1 MEVNSQLF
9 QPLYTIKRYLT
20 IRFVRMRLFRSSP
33 PDPSCARSKKAR
45 PFLATKFSPFSDR
58 PVCSTSGNRRNEEHY
73 SGGWK
78 TPLITSRR
86 AVRYPP
92 DLPLPRLVVCGSPKL
107 PSHFLGEDRRDYAR
121 ALGRCYSSCTSFV
134 VSHWCE
140 MGRTQEGGEVKGRR
154 ITTRGGKRKI
164 KRGRV

>member
-1 MEVNSQLF
+1 
-9 QPLYTIKRYLT
+9 
-20 IRFVRMRLFRSSP
+20 MRL
-33 PDPSCARSKKAR
+33 KKACSL
-45 PFLATKFSPFSDR
+45 FATKFSPLSDR

-92 DLPLPRLVVCGSPKL
+92 DLPLPLVVCGSPKL

-121 ALGRCYSSCTSFV
+121 AGALLLPCISFV
-134 VSHWCE
+134 VSHWRE
-140 MGRTQEGGEVKGRR
+140 MGRTRRKGRKR
-154 ITTRGGKRKI
+154 GQGETDNNTRERKI
-164 KRGRV
+164 KRGTLERWKWI

>member
-1 MEVNSQLF
+1 
-9 QPLYTIKRYLT
+9 
-20 IRFVRMRLFRSSP
+20 MRSFRSSP
-33 PDPSCARSKKAR
+33 SDFIVRARSKKVC

-92 DLPLPRLVVCGSPKL
+92 DLLLPRPVVCGSPKL

-121 ALGRCYSSCTSFV
+121 AGALLLLSYFV
-134 VSHWCE
+134 CCFALVWNGQDPE
-140 MGRTQEGGEVKGRR
+140 ERGKGGQGETDNNMREW
-154 ITTRGGKRKI
+154 KI
-164 KRGRV
+164 KRGGL